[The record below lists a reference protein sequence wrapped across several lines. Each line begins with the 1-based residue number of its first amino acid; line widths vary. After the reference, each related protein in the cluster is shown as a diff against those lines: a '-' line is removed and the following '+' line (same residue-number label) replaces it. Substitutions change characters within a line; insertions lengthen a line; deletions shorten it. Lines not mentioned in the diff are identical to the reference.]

1 MSSAVGHDRNKCL
14 RTSDLRKLV
23 ANYFFLTV
31 HIPLTD
37 KVFDNDNTFYLGMGF
52 ALLYQSFSVVTALYF
67 RKRLATAYA
76 IGRSGMGLTF
86 ALAPFTQLLLNQYA
100 WQGKTHTNL

>member
-1 MSSAVGHDRNKCL
+1 
-14 RTSDLRKLV
+14 
-23 ANYFFLTV
+23 
-31 HIPLTD
+31 
-37 KVFDNDNTFYLGMGF
+37 MGF

-86 ALAPFTQLLLNQYA
+86 ALAPFTQLLLDQYA
-100 WQGKTHTNL
+100 WQGSYRCTVGSISNSLSFYYSISFLFF

>member
-1 MSSAVGHDRNKCL
+1 
-14 RTSDLRKLV
+14 
-23 ANYFFLTV
+23 
-31 HIPLTD
+31 
-37 KVFDNDNTFYLGMGF
+37 MGF

-86 ALAPFTQLLLNQYA
+86 ALAPFTQLLLDQYA
-100 WQGKTHTNL
+100 WQGSYRCGKYCSTSNSLAFYCSISFLFFSLNLFFH

>member
-1 MSSAVGHDRNKCL
+1 
-14 RTSDLRKLV
+14 
-23 ANYFFLTV
+23 
-31 HIPLTD
+31 
-37 KVFDNDNTFYLGMGF
+37 MGF

-86 ALAPFTQLLLNQYA
+86 ALAPFTQLLLDQYA
-100 WQGKTHTNL
+100 WQGSYRCTVAKYIEQSCILLQHLIFVFLKICVYIEEFL

>member
-1 MSSAVGHDRNKCL
+1 
-14 RTSDLRKLV
+14 
-23 ANYFFLTV
+23 
-31 HIPLTD
+31 
-37 KVFDNDNTFYLGMGF
+37 MGF

-86 ALAPFTQLLLNQYA
+86 ALAPFTQLLLDQYA
-100 WQGKTHTNL
+100 WQGKGSHIPLPLFD

>member
-1 MSSAVGHDRNKCL
+1 
-14 RTSDLRKLV
+14 
-23 ANYFFLTV
+23 
-31 HIPLTD
+31 
-37 KVFDNDNTFYLGMGF
+37 MGF

-86 ALAPFTQLLLNQYA
+86 ALAPFTQLLLDQYA
-100 WQGKTHTNL
+100 WQGRREKSVNEQEVLVCFLFLCVSVVVEIQRI